1 MPVLLTLEVTPGQK
15 DGAFAGIRLNRP
27 DYASWAVQG
36 VEEGIL
42 MPDGTDML
50 VQKVEEVY
58 NDAYRTNITV
68 VHLRQINDWSKTK

>member
-1 MPVLLTLEVTPGQK
+1 MPVLLTIDVVPGTK

-27 DYASWAVQG
+27 DYASWAVPG

-50 VQKVEEVY
+50 VEKIEEVY
-58 NDAYRTNITV
+58 NDTYKTNFTV
-68 VHLRQINDWSKTK
+68 VHLK